1 MERYNSDCK
10 FLDDVIKQELQEDGN
25 IFFQLII
32 PVTFECNR
40 KYILYYIQVVSQ
52 LFIEGVFRG

>member
-25 IFFQLII
+25 IFFLQLII
-32 PVTFECNR
+32 SVTFECNR
-40 KYILYYIQVVSQ
+40 KYGIILYPGCFAVVYR
-52 LFIEGVFRG
+52 RGI